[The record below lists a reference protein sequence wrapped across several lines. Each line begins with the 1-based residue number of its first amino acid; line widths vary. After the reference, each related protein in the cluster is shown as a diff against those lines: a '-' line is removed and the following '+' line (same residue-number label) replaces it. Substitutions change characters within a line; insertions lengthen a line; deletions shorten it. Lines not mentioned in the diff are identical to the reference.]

1 MRKENS
7 EFKTKFISEP
17 GSYLHN
23 ADYFAF
29 VELKDYACY
38 CIADGIDTDEKRE
51 SAKAAVTAVITAFS
65 EDPGISKNKLKQ
77 YMMTAHHALLD
88 EAKEM
93 RLEASMVVV
102 ISDYKNVR
110 WAHAGNTRLVLMRN
124 GRIKYRTK
132 DTSLSQNMADK
143 SEISLDQLETHEER
157 HNLYCYLG
165 QSGHFSPVIS
175 AKRKMDDGDILF
187 LYTRGIWESVGD
199 AELLDAADG
208 VSEPEQVCTNLEDV
222 VLSQQ
227 QGVLENYTI
236 AAIFVN
242 KVYRNPKASKNK
254 KIIKIIISIVMAVAM
269 IAFTICFA
277 RYRSNQ
283 KNIKQML
290 KYEERGIAYLNE
302 VNYTGADGQFD
313 AAITLA
319 DKISAKEGSNAYRH
333 AKKVE
338 LYNAISGYLT
348 EAMEALTEGEYKK
361 ASNKFA
367 SAISNANTLKEDY
380 NEDVSYL
387 DAMTAY
393 QEYADNMKNGIDSL
407 EALNYDDAVE
417 SFVAA
422 SKAVD
427 GIDDTT
433 NRNVADDY
441 LNTAN
446 GKKAMKDGKN
456 YETKGDESL
465 DQNMYSQTLTDYNT
479 AMDMYNLAKTSYN
492 IPEADAAISAL
503 TVKIS
508 NVNEKLST
516 QTNQEAE
523 AEAVNYEQAAA
534 QAAHKGNVD
543 EAREA
548 YDSAREVYVKTGNTT
563 KVNAI
568 DAKIEELLYGDDE
581 QKALQAILDA
591 MTYMSYGSSMDAI
604 DELNTAK
611 AIYSNLGKT
620 DVVTSITNTIAS
632 IKQALD
638 APVSVE
644 TTP

>member
-319 DKISAKEGSNAYRH
+319 DKISAKEGSNAYRN

-465 DQNMYSQTLTDYNT
+465 NQNMYSQTLTDYNT

>member
-338 LYNAISGYLT
+338 LYNAISEYLT

-465 DQNMYSQTLTDYNT
+465 NQNMYSQTLTDYNT

>member
-51 SAKAAVTAVITAFS
+51 SARTAVTAVITTFS
-65 EDPGISKNKLKQ
+65 EDPGISKSKLRQ
-77 YMMTAHHALLD
+77 YMMTAHHALLE
-88 EAKEM
+88 EAREM
-93 RLEASMVVV
+93 RLEASIVIV

-175 AKRKMDDGDILF
+175 AKRKMDDGDILC
-187 LYTRGIWESVGD
+187 LYTRGIWESAGD

-242 KVYRNPKASKNK
+242 KVYRNPKASKNRK
-254 KIIKIIISIVMAVAM
+254 MIKIILSVIMAVAV
-269 IAFTICFA
+269 IVFFICFA

-283 KNIKQML
+283 KNIRQML
-290 KYEERGIAYLNE
+290 KYEERGISYLNE
-302 VNYTGADGQFD
+302 VNYTGAYGQFD

-319 DKISAKEGSNAYRH
+319 DKINAKEGTDAYRH
-333 AKKVE
+333 ARKVE
-338 LYNAISGYLT
+338 LYNAISGYLL

-361 ASNKFA
+361 ASNKFT
-367 SAISNANTLKEDY
+367 SAISNVNTLKEDY
-380 NEDVSYL
+380 GEDISYL
-387 DAMTAY
+387 NAMLSY
-393 QEYADNMKNGIDSL
+393 QEYADNMKNGIDTL
-407 EALNYDDAVE
+407 EALNYDEAVE
-417 SFVAA
+417 AFTAA
-422 SKAVD
+422 SKVVD

-441 LNTAN
+441 LNTSN
-446 GKKAMKDGKN
+446 GRKAMKDGKN
-456 YETKGDESL
+456 YESKGDESL
-465 DQNMYSQTLTDYNT
+465 NQSMYSQTLTDYNT

-508 NVNEKLST
+508 NVNEKLSN

-523 AEAVNYEQAAA
+523 AEAVNLEQAAA
-534 QAAHKGNVD
+534 QAAHKGNIQQ
-543 EAREA
+543 AKEA
-548 YDSAREVYVKTGNTT
+548 YDSAREVYVKTGNSV

-568 DAKIEELLYGDDE
+568 DAKLEELLYGDDE
-581 QKALQAILDA
+581 QKALQAVLDA
-591 MTYMSYGSSMDAI
+591 MTYMGYGSNADAI
-604 DELNTAK
+604 EELNTAK
-611 AIYSNLGKT
+611 SIYSNLGKT
-620 DVVTSITNTIAS
+620 DVVTSVTNTIAA
-632 IKQALD
+632 IKQTMN
-638 APVSVE
+638 E
-644 TTP
+644 QNTP

>member
-1 MRKENS
+1 
-7 EFKTKFISEP
+7 
-17 GSYLHN
+17 
-23 ADYFAF
+23 
-29 VELKDYACY
+29 
-38 CIADGIDTDEKRE
+38 
-51 SAKAAVTAVITAFS
+51 
-65 EDPGISKNKLKQ
+65 
-77 YMMTAHHALLD
+77 
-88 EAKEM
+88 M
-93 RLEASMVVV
+93 RLEASIVIV

-175 AKRKMDDGDILF
+175 AKRKMDDGDILC
-187 LYTRGIWESVGD
+187 LYTRGIWESAGD

-208 VSEPEQVCTNLEDV
+208 VSEPEQICTNLEDV

-242 KVYRNPKASKNK
+242 KVYRNPKASKNRK
-254 KIIKIIISIVMAVAM
+254 MIKIILSVIMAVAV
-269 IAFTICFA
+269 IVFFICFA

-283 KNIKQML
+283 KNIRQML
-290 KYEERGIAYLNE
+290 KYEERGISYLNE
-302 VNYTGADGQFD
+302 VNYTGAYGQFD

-319 DKISAKEGSNAYRH
+319 DKINAKEGTDAYRH
-333 AKKVE
+333 ARKVE
-338 LYNAISGYLT
+338 LYNAISGYLS

-361 ASNKFA
+361 ASNKFT
-367 SAISNANTLKEDY
+367 SAISNVNTLKEDY
-380 NEDVSYL
+380 GEDISYL
-387 DAMTAY
+387 NAMLSY
-393 QEYADNMKNGIDSL
+393 QEYADNMKNGIDTL
-407 EALNYDDAVE
+407 EALNYDEAVE
-417 SFVAA
+417 AFTAA

-441 LNTAN
+441 LNTSN
-446 GKKAMKDGKN
+446 GRKAMKDGKN
-456 YETKGDESL
+456 YESKGDESL
-465 DQNMYSQTLTDYNT
+465 NQSMYSQTLTDYNT

-508 NVNEKLST
+508 NVNEKLSN

-523 AEAVNYEQAAA
+523 AEAVNLEQAAA
-534 QAAHKGNVD
+534 QAAI
-543 EAREA
+543 R
-548 YDSAREVYVKTGNTT
+548 
-563 KVNAI
+563 AI
-568 DAKIEELLYGDDE
+568 YSRQRKHMTAPEKSMSR
-581 QKALQAILDA
+581 QAILLR
-591 MTYMSYGSSMDAI
+591 SM
-604 DELNTAK
+604 L
-611 AIYSNLGKT
+611 
-620 DVVTSITNTIAS
+620 
-632 IKQALD
+632 
-638 APVSVE
+638 
-644 TTP
+644 

>member
-479 AMDMYNLAKTSYN
+479 AMDMYNLAKASYN

>member
-51 SAKAAVTAVITAFS
+51 SAKVAVTAVITAFS
-65 EDPGISKNKLKQ
+65 EDPGMSKSKLKQ
-77 YMMTAHHALLD
+77 YLVTAHHALHE
-88 EAKEM
+88 EAREM
-93 RLEASMVVV
+93 RLEASMVIVV
-102 ISDYKNVR
+102 SDYRSVR

-132 DTSLSQNMADK
+132 DTSLSQNLADK

-165 QSGHFSPVIS
+165 QSGHFNPVVS
-175 AKRKMDDGDILF
+175 AKRKMTDGDIIF

-236 AAIFVN
+236 ASIFVN
-242 KVYRNPKASKNK
+242 KVYRNPRASRNK
-254 KIIKIIISIVMAVAM
+254 KVCKIVFSAVAAVAM
-269 IAFTICFA
+269 IMITICFA
-277 RYRSNQ
+277 RYRTNQ
-283 KNIKQML
+283 KNIRQML
-290 KYEERGIAYLNE
+290 KYEERGIACLNE
-302 VNYTGADGQFD
+302 VNYSGADGQFE
-313 AAITLA
+313 AAIALA
-319 DKISAKEGSNAYRH
+319 DKINAKENSEPYRH

-338 LYNAISGYLT
+338 MYNAISGYLT

-361 ASNKFA
+361 ASNKMEA
-367 SAISNANTLKEDY
+367 AISNANTLKQDY
-380 NEDVSYL
+380 DEDVSFL
-387 DAMTAY
+387 TAMSAY
-393 QEYADNMKNGIDSL
+393 QDYADNMKTGIDEL
-407 EALNYDDAVE
+407 EAMNYDDAVE

-433 NRNVADDY
+433 NRNIADDN

-456 YETKGDESL
+456 YEAKGDESL
-465 DQNMYSQTLTDYNT
+465 NQNMYAQTLTDYNT
-479 AMDMYNLAKTSYN
+479 AMEMYNLAKTSYN

-508 NVNEKLST
+508 NVNEKLSN

-534 QAAHKGNVD
+534 QAAHKGNTQQ
-543 EAREA
+543 AKEA
-548 YDSAREVYVKTGNTT
+548 YNSAREVYVKTGNSV

-568 DAKIEELLYGDDE
+568 DAKLEELLYGDDE
-581 QKALQAILDA
+581 QKAMQAILDA
-591 MTYMSYGSSMDAI
+591 MTYMSYGNSADAI
-604 DELNTAK
+604 TELNTAK
-611 AIYSNLGKT
+611 SIYSNLGKT

-632 IKQALD
+632 IKQAQ
-638 APVSVE
+638 
-644 TTP
+644 TTQ

>member
-422 SKAVD
+422 SNAVD

-465 DQNMYSQTLTDYNT
+465 NQNMYSQTLTDYNT

>member
-417 SFVAA
+417 LFVAA

>member
-77 YMMTAHHALLD
+77 YMMTAHHALLE
-88 EAKEM
+88 EAREM
-93 RLEASMVVV
+93 RLEASIVIV

-175 AKRKMDDGDILF
+175 AKRKMDDGDILC
-187 LYTRGIWESVGD
+187 LYTRGIWESAGD

-208 VSEPEQVCTNLEDV
+208 VSEPEQICTNLEDV

-242 KVYRNPKASKNK
+242 KVYRNPKASKNRK
-254 KIIKIIISIVMAVAM
+254 MIKIILSVIMAVVV
-269 IAFTICFA
+269 IVFFICFA

-283 KNIKQML
+283 KNIRQML
-290 KYEERGIAYLNE
+290 KYEERGISYLNE
-302 VNYTGADGQFD
+302 VNYTGAYGQFD

-319 DKISAKEGSNAYRH
+319 DKINAKEGTDAYRH
-333 AKKVE
+333 ARKVE
-338 LYNAISGYLT
+338 LYNAISGYLS

-361 ASNKFA
+361 ASNKFT
-367 SAISNANTLKEDY
+367 SAISNVNTLKEDY
-380 NEDVSYL
+380 GEDISYL
-387 DAMTAY
+387 NAMLSY
-393 QEYADNMKNGIDSL
+393 QEYADNMKNGIDTL
-407 EALNYDDAVE
+407 EALNYDEAVE
-417 SFVAA
+417 AFTAA

-441 LNTAN
+441 LNTSN
-446 GKKAMKDGKN
+446 GRKAMKDGKN
-456 YETKGDESL
+456 YESKGDESL
-465 DQNMYSQTLTDYNT
+465 NQSMYSQTLTDYNT

-508 NVNEKLST
+508 NVNEKLSN

-523 AEAVNYEQAAA
+523 AEAVNLEQAAA
-534 QAAHKGNVD
+534 QAAHKGNIQQ
-543 EAREA
+543 AKEA
-548 YDSAREVYVKTGNTT
+548 YDSAREVYVKTGNSV

-568 DAKIEELLYGDDE
+568 DAKLEELLYGDDE
-581 QKALQAILDA
+581 QKALQAVLDA
-591 MTYMSYGSSMDAI
+591 MTYMGYGSNADAI
-604 DELNTAK
+604 EELNTAK
-611 AIYSNLGKT
+611 SIYSNLGKT
-620 DVVTSITNTIAS
+620 DVVTSVTNTIAA
-632 IKQALD
+632 IKQTMN
-638 APVSVE
+638 E
-644 TTP
+644 QNTP

>member
-446 GKKAMKDGKN
+446 GKKAMKNGKN

-465 DQNMYSQTLTDYNT
+465 NQNMYSQTLTDYNT

>member
-77 YMMTAHHALLD
+77 YMMTAHHALLE
-88 EAKEM
+88 EAREM
-93 RLEASMVVV
+93 RLEASIVIV

-175 AKRKMDDGDILF
+175 AKRKMDDGDILC
-187 LYTRGIWESVGD
+187 LYTRGIWESAGD
-199 AELLDAADG
+199 AELLDAVDG

-242 KVYRNPKASKNK
+242 KVYRNPKASKNRK
-254 KIIKIIISIVMAVAM
+254 MIKIILSVIMAVAV
-269 IAFTICFA
+269 IVFFICFA

-283 KNIKQML
+283 KNIRQML
-290 KYEERGIAYLNE
+290 KYEERGISYLNE
-302 VNYTGADGQFD
+302 VNYTGAYGQFD

-319 DKISAKEGSNAYRH
+319 DKINAKEGTDAYRH
-333 AKKVE
+333 ARKVE
-338 LYNAISGYLT
+338 LYNAISGYLS

-361 ASNKFA
+361 ASNKFT
-367 SAISNANTLKEDY
+367 SAISNVNTLKEDY
-380 NEDVSYL
+380 GEDISYL
-387 DAMTAY
+387 NAMLSY
-393 QEYADNMKNGIDSL
+393 QEYADNMKNGIDTL
-407 EALNYDDAVE
+407 EALNYDEAVE
-417 SFVAA
+417 AFTAA

-441 LNTAN
+441 LNTSN
-446 GKKAMKDGKN
+446 GRKAMKDGKN
-456 YETKGDESL
+456 YESKGDESL
-465 DQNMYSQTLTDYNT
+465 NQSMYSQTLTDYNT

-508 NVNEKLST
+508 NVNEKLSN

-523 AEAVNYEQAAA
+523 AEAVNLEQAAA
-534 QAAHKGNVD
+534 QAAHKGNIQQ
-543 EAREA
+543 AKEA
-548 YDSAREVYVKTGNTT
+548 YDSAREVYVKTGNSV

-568 DAKIEELLYGDDE
+568 DAKLEELLYGDDE
-581 QKALQAILDA
+581 QKALQAVLDA
-591 MTYMSYGSSMDAI
+591 MTYMGYGSNADAI
-604 DELNTAK
+604 EELNTAK
-611 AIYSNLGKT
+611 SIYSNLGKT
-620 DVVTSITNTIAS
+620 DVVTSITNTIAA
-632 IKQALD
+632 IKQTMN
-638 APVSVE
+638 E
-644 TTP
+644 QNTP

>member
-187 LYTRGIWESVGD
+187 LYTSGIWESVGD

-417 SFVAA
+417 LFVAA

>member
-51 SAKAAVTAVITAFS
+51 SARTAVTAVITTFS
-65 EDPGISKNKLKQ
+65 EDPGISKSKLRQ
-77 YMMTAHHALLD
+77 YMMTAHHALLE
-88 EAKEM
+88 EAREM
-93 RLEASMVVV
+93 RLEASIVIV

-175 AKRKMDDGDILF
+175 AKRKMDDGDILC
-187 LYTRGIWESVGD
+187 LYTRGIWESAGD

-242 KVYRNPKASKNK
+242 KVYRNPKASKNRK
-254 KIIKIIISIVMAVAM
+254 MIKIILSVIMAVAV
-269 IAFTICFA
+269 IVFFICFA

-283 KNIKQML
+283 KNIRQML
-290 KYEERGIAYLNE
+290 KYEERGILYLNE
-302 VNYTGADGQFD
+302 VNYTGAYGQFD

-319 DKISAKEGSNAYRH
+319 DKINAKEGTDAYRH
-333 AKKVE
+333 ARKVE
-338 LYNAISGYLT
+338 LYNAISGYLS

-361 ASNKFA
+361 ASNKFT
-367 SAISNANTLKEDY
+367 SAISNVNTLKEDY
-380 NEDVSYL
+380 GEDISYL
-387 DAMTAY
+387 NAMLSY
-393 QEYADNMKNGIDSL
+393 QEYADNMKNGIDTL
-407 EALNYDDAVE
+407 EALNYDEAVE
-417 SFVAA
+417 AFTAA

-441 LNTAN
+441 LNTSN
-446 GKKAMKDGKN
+446 GRKAMKDGKN
-456 YETKGDESL
+456 YESKGDESL
-465 DQNMYSQTLTDYNT
+465 NQSMYSQTLTDYNT

-508 NVNEKLST
+508 NVNEKLSN

-523 AEAVNYEQAAA
+523 AEAVNLEQAAA
-534 QAAHKGNVD
+534 QAAHKGNIQQ
-543 EAREA
+543 AKEA
-548 YDSAREVYVKTGNTT
+548 YDSAREVYVKTGNSV

-568 DAKIEELLYGDDE
+568 DAKLEELLYGDDE
-581 QKALQAILDA
+581 QKALQAVLDA
-591 MTYMSYGSSMDAI
+591 MTYMGYGSNADAI
-604 DELNTAK
+604 EELNTAK
-611 AIYSNLGKT
+611 SIYSNLGKT
-620 DVVTSITNTIAS
+620 DVVTSITNTIAT
-632 IKQALD
+632 IKQTMN
-638 APVSVE
+638 E
-644 TTP
+644 QNTP

>member
-51 SAKAAVTAVITAFS
+51 SARTAVTAVITTFS
-65 EDPGISKNKLKQ
+65 EDPGISKSKLRQ
-77 YMMTAHHALLD
+77 YMMTAHHALLE
-88 EAKEM
+88 EAREM
-93 RLEASMVVV
+93 RLEASIVIV

-175 AKRKMDDGDILF
+175 AKRKMDDGDILC
-187 LYTRGIWESVGD
+187 LYTRGIWESAGD

-208 VSEPEQVCTNLEDV
+208 VSEPEQICTNLEDV

-242 KVYRNPKASKNK
+242 KVYRNPKASKNRK
-254 KIIKIIISIVMAVAM
+254 MIKIILSVIMAVAV
-269 IAFTICFA
+269 IVFFICFA

-283 KNIKQML
+283 KNIRQML
-290 KYEERGIAYLNE
+290 KYEERGISYLNE
-302 VNYTGADGQFD
+302 VNYTGAYGQFD

-319 DKISAKEGSNAYRH
+319 DKINAKEGTDAYRH
-333 AKKVE
+333 ARKVE
-338 LYNAISGYLT
+338 LYNAISGYLS

-361 ASNKFA
+361 ASNKFT
-367 SAISNANTLKEDY
+367 SAISNVNTLKEDY
-380 NEDVSYL
+380 GEDISYL
-387 DAMTAY
+387 NAMLSY
-393 QEYADNMKNGIDSL
+393 QEYADNMKN
-407 EALNYDDAVE
+407 
-417 SFVAA
+417 
-422 SKAVD
+422 

-441 LNTAN
+441 LNTSN
-446 GKKAMKDGKN
+446 GRKAMKDGKN
-456 YETKGDESL
+456 YESKGDESL
-465 DQNMYSQTLTDYNT
+465 NQSMYSQTLTDYNT

-508 NVNEKLST
+508 NVNEKLSN

-523 AEAVNYEQAAA
+523 AEAVNLEQAAA
-534 QAAHKGNVD
+534 QAAHKGNIQQ
-543 EAREA
+543 AKEA
-548 YDSAREVYVKTGNTT
+548 YDSAREVYVKTGNSV

-568 DAKIEELLYGDDE
+568 DAKLEELLYGDDE
-581 QKALQAILDA
+581 QKALQAVLDA
-591 MTYMSYGSSMDAI
+591 MTYMGYGSNADAI
-604 DELNTAK
+604 EELNTAK
-611 AIYSNLGKT
+611 SIYSNLGKT
-620 DVVTSITNTIAS
+620 DVVTSITNTIAA
-632 IKQALD
+632 IKQTMN
-638 APVSVE
+638 E
-644 TTP
+644 QNTP

>member
-1 MRKENS
+1 
-7 EFKTKFISEP
+7 
-17 GSYLHN
+17 
-23 ADYFAF
+23 
-29 VELKDYACY
+29 
-38 CIADGIDTDEKRE
+38 
-51 SAKAAVTAVITAFS
+51 
-65 EDPGISKNKLKQ
+65 
-77 YMMTAHHALLD
+77 
-88 EAKEM
+88 
-93 RLEASMVVV
+93 
-102 ISDYKNVR
+102 
-110 WAHAGNTRLVLMRN
+110 
-124 GRIKYRTK
+124 
-132 DTSLSQNMADK
+132 
-143 SEISLDQLETHEER
+143 
-157 HNLYCYLG
+157 
-165 QSGHFSPVIS
+165 
-175 AKRKMDDGDILF
+175 
-187 LYTRGIWESVGD
+187 
-199 AELLDAADG
+199 
-208 VSEPEQVCTNLEDV
+208 
-222 VLSQQ
+222 
-227 QGVLENYTI
+227 
-236 AAIFVN
+236 
-242 KVYRNPKASKNK
+242 
-254 KIIKIIISIVMAVAM
+254 MAVAM

-465 DQNMYSQTLTDYNT
+465 NQNMYSQTLTDYNT

>member
-165 QSGHFSPVIS
+165 QSGHFSSVIS

-208 VSEPEQVCTNLEDV
+208 VSEPEQVCTNMEDV

-319 DKISAKEGSNAYRH
+319 DKISAKEDSNAYRH

-465 DQNMYSQTLTDYNT
+465 NQNMYSQTLTDYNT

-508 NVNEKLST
+508 NVNEKLSN

-523 AEAVNYEQAAA
+523 AEAVNLEQAAA
-534 QAAHKGNVD
+534 QAAHKGNIQQ
-543 EAREA
+543 AKEA
-548 YDSAREVYVKTGNTT
+548 YDSAREVYVKTGNSV

-568 DAKIEELLYGDDE
+568 DAKLEELLYGDDE
-581 QKALQAILDA
+581 QKALQAVLDA
-591 MTYMSYGSSMDAI
+591 MTYMGYGSNADAI
-604 DELNTAK
+604 EELNTAK
-611 AIYSNLGKT
+611 SIYSNLGKT
-620 DVVTSITNTIAS
+620 DVVTSITNTIAA
-632 IKQALD
+632 IKQTMN
-638 APVSVE
+638 E
-644 TTP
+644 QNTP

>member
-236 AAIFVN
+236 VAIFVN

>member
-208 VSEPEQVCTNLEDV
+208 VSEPEQICTNLEDV

-465 DQNMYSQTLTDYNT
+465 NQNMYSQTLTDYNT

>member
-23 ADYFAF
+23 TDYFAF

-51 SAKAAVTAVITAFS
+51 SARTAVTAVITTFS
-65 EDPGISKNKLKQ
+65 EDPGISKSKLRQ
-77 YMMTAHHALLD
+77 YMMTAHHALLE
-88 EAKEM
+88 EAREM
-93 RLEASMVVV
+93 RLEASIVIV

-175 AKRKMDDGDILF
+175 AKRKMDDGDILC
-187 LYTRGIWESVGD
+187 LYTRGIWESAGD

-242 KVYRNPKASKNK
+242 KVYRNPKASKNRK
-254 KIIKIIISIVMAVAM
+254 MIKIILSVIMAVAV
-269 IAFTICFA
+269 IVFFICFA

-283 KNIKQML
+283 KNIRQML
-290 KYEERGIAYLNE
+290 KYEERGILYLNE
-302 VNYTGADGQFD
+302 VNYTGAYGQFD

-319 DKISAKEGSNAYRH
+319 DKINAKEGTDAYRH
-333 AKKVE
+333 ARKVE
-338 LYNAISGYLT
+338 LYNAISGYLS

-361 ASNKFA
+361 ASNKFT
-367 SAISNANTLKEDY
+367 SAISNVNTLKEDY
-380 NEDVSYL
+380 GEDISYL
-387 DAMTAY
+387 NAMLSY
-393 QEYADNMKNGIDSL
+393 QEYADNMKNGIDTL
-407 EALNYDDAVE
+407 EALNYDEAVE
-417 SFVAA
+417 AFTAA

-441 LNTAN
+441 LNTSN
-446 GKKAMKDGKN
+446 GRKAMKDGKN
-456 YETKGDESL
+456 YESKGDESL
-465 DQNMYSQTLTDYNT
+465 NQSMYSQTLTDYNT

-508 NVNEKLST
+508 NVNEKLSN

-523 AEAVNYEQAAA
+523 AEAVNLEQAAA
-534 QAAHKGNVD
+534 QAAHKGNTQQ
-543 EAREA
+543 AKEA
-548 YDSAREVYVKTGNTT
+548 YDSAREVYVKTGNSV

-568 DAKIEELLYGDDE
+568 DAKLEELLYGDDE
-581 QKALQAILDA
+581 QKALQAVLDA
-591 MTYMSYGSSMDAI
+591 MTYMGYGSNADAI
-604 DELNTAK
+604 EELNTAK
-611 AIYSNLGKT
+611 SIYSNLGKT
-620 DVVTSITNTIAS
+620 DVVTSITNTIAA
-632 IKQALD
+632 IKQTMN
-638 APVSVE
+638 E
-644 TTP
+644 QNTP

>member
-77 YMMTAHHALLD
+77 YMMTAHHALLE
-88 EAKEM
+88 EAREM
-93 RLEASMVVV
+93 RLEASIVIV

-175 AKRKMDDGDILF
+175 AKRKMDDGDILC
-187 LYTRGIWESVGD
+187 LYTRGIWESAGD

-208 VSEPEQVCTNLEDV
+208 VSEPEQICTNLEDV

-242 KVYRNPKASKNK
+242 KVYRNPKASKNRK
-254 KIIKIIISIVMAVAM
+254 MIKIILSVIMAVVV
-269 IAFTICFA
+269 IVFFICFA

-283 KNIKQML
+283 KNIRQML
-290 KYEERGIAYLNE
+290 KYEERGISYLNE
-302 VNYTGADGQFD
+302 VNYTGAYGQFD

-319 DKISAKEGSNAYRH
+319 DKINAKEGTDAYRH
-333 AKKVE
+333 ARKVE
-338 LYNAISGYLT
+338 LYNAISGYLS

-361 ASNKFA
+361 ASNKFT
-367 SAISNANTLKEDY
+367 SAISNVNTLKEDY
-380 NEDVSYL
+380 GEDISYL
-387 DAMTAY
+387 NAMLSY
-393 QEYADNMKNGIDSL
+393 QEYADNMKNGIDTL
-407 EALNYDDAVE
+407 EALNYDEAVE
-417 SFVAA
+417 AFTAA

-441 LNTAN
+441 LNTSN
-446 GKKAMKDGKN
+446 GRKAMKDGKN
-456 YETKGDESL
+456 YESKGDESL
-465 DQNMYSQTLTDYNT
+465 NQSMYSQTLTDYNT

-508 NVNEKLST
+508 NVNEKLSN

-523 AEAVNYEQAAA
+523 AEAVNLEQAAA
-534 QAAHKGNVD
+534 QAAHKGNIQQ
-543 EAREA
+543 AKEA
-548 YDSAREVYVKTGNTT
+548 YDSAREVYVKTGNSV

-568 DAKIEELLYGDDE
+568 DAKLEELLYGDDE
-581 QKALQAILDA
+581 QKALQAVLDA
-591 MTYMSYGSSMDAI
+591 MTYMGYGSNADAI
-604 DELNTAK
+604 EELNTAK
-611 AIYSNLGKT
+611 SIYSNLGKT
-620 DVVTSITNTIAS
+620 DVVTSITNTIAA
-632 IKQALD
+632 IKQTMN
-638 APVSVE
+638 E
-644 TTP
+644 QNTP

>member
-65 EDPGISKNKLKQ
+65 EDPGISKSKLKQ

-236 AAIFVN
+236 ATVFIN

-254 KIIKIIISIVMAVAM
+254 KIIKIIVSVVMAVAM
-269 IAFTICFA
+269 IAFTIWFA

-283 KNIKQML
+283 KNIRQML
-290 KYEERGIAYLNE
+290 KYEERGVAYLNE

-319 DKISAKEGSNAYRH
+319 DKINAKEGSDAYRH

-348 EAMEALTEGEYKK
+348 EAMEALAEGEYKK
-361 ASNKFA
+361 AANKFA
-367 SAISNANTLKEDY
+367 SAISNTNTLKEDY
-380 NEDVSYL
+380 GEDVSYL
-387 DAMTAY
+387 NAMTAY

-417 SFVAA
+417 AFVAA

-465 DQNMYSQTLTDYNT
+465 NQNMYSQTLTDYNT

>member
-175 AKRKMDDGDILF
+175 AKRKMDDGDILC
-187 LYTRGIWESVGD
+187 LYTRGIWESAGD

-242 KVYRNPKASKNK
+242 KVYRNPKASKNRK
-254 KIIKIIISIVMAVAM
+254 MIKIILSVIMAVAV
-269 IAFTICFA
+269 IVFFICFA

-283 KNIKQML
+283 KNIRQML
-290 KYEERGIAYLNE
+290 KYEERGISYLNE
-302 VNYTGADGQFD
+302 VNYTGAYGQFD

-319 DKISAKEGSNAYRH
+319 DKINAKEGTDAYRH
-333 AKKVE
+333 ARKVE
-338 LYNAISGYLT
+338 LYNAISGYLS

-361 ASNKFA
+361 ASNKFT
-367 SAISNANTLKEDY
+367 SAISNVNTLKEDY
-380 NEDVSYL
+380 GEDISYL
-387 DAMTAY
+387 NAMLSY
-393 QEYADNMKNGIDSL
+393 QEYADNMKNGIDTL
-407 EALNYDDAVE
+407 EALNYDEAVE
-417 SFVAA
+417 AFTAA

-441 LNTAN
+441 LNTSN
-446 GKKAMKDGKN
+446 GRKAMKDGKN
-456 YETKGDESL
+456 YESKGDESL
-465 DQNMYSQTLTDYNT
+465 NQSMYSQTLTDYNT

-508 NVNEKLST
+508 NVNEKLSN

-523 AEAVNYEQAAA
+523 AEAVNLEQAAA
-534 QAAHKGNVD
+534 QAAHKGNIQQ
-543 EAREA
+543 AKEA
-548 YDSAREVYVKTGNTT
+548 YDSAREVYVKTGNSV

-568 DAKIEELLYGDDE
+568 DAKLEELLYGDDE
-581 QKALQAILDA
+581 QKALQAVLDA
-591 MTYMSYGSSMDAI
+591 MTYMGYGSNADAI
-604 DELNTAK
+604 EELNTAK
-611 AIYSNLGKT
+611 SIYSNLGKT
-620 DVVTSITNTIAS
+620 DVVTSINNTIAA
-632 IKQALD
+632 IKQ
-638 APVSVE
+638 SMKE
-644 TTP
+644 QNTP

>member
-465 DQNMYSQTLTDYNT
+465 NQNMYSQTLTDYNT

-632 IKQALD
+632 IKQVLD